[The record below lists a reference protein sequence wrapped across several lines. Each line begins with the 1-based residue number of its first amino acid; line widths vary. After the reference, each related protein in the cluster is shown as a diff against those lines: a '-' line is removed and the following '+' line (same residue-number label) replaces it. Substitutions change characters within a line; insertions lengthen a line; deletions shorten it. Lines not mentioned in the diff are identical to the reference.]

1 MMPPVSQVGEPL
13 THEDGYLYKKLL
25 VDQVVG
31 VDNITYDVLL
41 IAATSSGT
49 HKYLFL
55 IFYFIVYC
63 IDNLHFFK
71 KTYVSSRQGSKD
83 FTSQNVEL
91 ERNTGNGE
99 GQVVGMMELYKSG
112 ANVRTVYYLSW

>member
-13 THEDGYLYKKLL
+13 TQEDGYRYKKLL

-41 IAATSSGT
+41 IAATSTGT
-49 HKYLFL
+49 HRPTRY
-55 IFYFIVYC
+55 YTVYC
-63 IDNLHFFK
+63 TDNLHFLK

-99 GQVVGMMELYKSG
+99 GQVVGMMELYKTE
-112 ANVRTVYYLSW
+112 ATVRIIYYLSW